1 VPEPPLTDRELRIV
15 RGMLDEH
22 EYEMR
27 RGAARRHFWT
37 AGRVWFAFLLGIVL
51 VVLQI
56 AVAAL
61 TLSAH

>member
-1 VPEPPLTDRELRIV
+1 M

-37 AGRVWFAFLLGIVL
+37 AGRVWFAFLLGLVL

>member
-1 VPEPPLTDRELRIV
+1 MPEPPLTDRELRIV

>member
-1 VPEPPLTDRELRIV
+1 M

-22 EYEMR
+22 EYDMR

-37 AGRVWFAFLLGIVL
+37 AGRVWFAFVLGLVL

-56 AVAAL
+56 VVAAL
-61 TLSAH
+61 SLTHT